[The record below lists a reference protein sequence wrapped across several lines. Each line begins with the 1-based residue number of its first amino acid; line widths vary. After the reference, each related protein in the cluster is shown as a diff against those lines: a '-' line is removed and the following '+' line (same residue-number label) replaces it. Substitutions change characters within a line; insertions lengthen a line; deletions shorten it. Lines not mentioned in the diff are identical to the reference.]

1 MFTKTNDEHIE
12 FRGGLFGLILPFIVL
27 FSGIIWLSVAGK
39 AMPMAFWVPTLAA
52 ILVAL
57 ITCKSPTR
65 CADTLIKGM
74 ASEMVAIMLMAW
86 FLAGIV
92 AQIMKTTGLVQGLIW
107 LCVSVGVN
115 GALFPLITF
124 ICGSLLSTATGTAL
138 GTVISLAPILYPVG
152 VALGA
157 NPPVML
163 AAIVSSAYFGDN
175 IAPVSDTTIASAYSQ
190 GVEVSQVVRS
200 RLKYAFV
207 AAAIASVGF
216 VIFGGMGSQSGTL
229 DLSYVGD
236 ISPKGLIMLVVPALL
251 IFLMYRGI
259 HLVVA
264 LMSAAAV
271 GLVLGVSTGLM
282 AISDILIID
291 MNNFTVG
298 GVLVDGINSLIDI
311 AVFAMLL
318 MGLINLL
325 DKGGFFEAMLDK
337 LGKYTES
344 PAKAELMVAIVN
356 VILCLLTVANSVV
369 IVMEG
374 PIAKRLLVEKHNIT
388 PDRSAN
394 ILDAVSC
401 SAMCLIPYG
410 FAPLLAYMFAGGS
423 GAPVNF
429 SINQV
434 VLYSFHG
441 WALGLVMLFSILT
454 GWGRTFNKKEGVDEK
469 TEQPFHKKETAD
481 VNAE

>member
-1 MFTKTNDEHIE
+1 MFTKPDEKRIE
-12 FRGGLFGLILPFIVL
+12 FHGGMFGLLFPFLLLFG
-27 FSGIIWLSVAGK
+27 GIIWLSVVGK
-39 AMPMAFWVPTLAA
+39 AMPMAFWVPTLVA
-52 ILVAL
+52 ILAAVILAKKPSQCAELL
-57 ITCKSPTR
+57 IE
-65 CADTLIKGM
+65 GM
-74 ASEMVAIMLMAW
+74 ANEMVAIMLMAW

-92 AQIMKTTGLVQGLIW
+92 AQLLKSTGLIQGLIW
-107 LCVSVGVN
+107 LCVSIGVN

-138 GTVISLAPILYPVG
+138 GTVIALAPILYPVG

-163 AAIVSSAYFGDN
+163 AAIVSAAYFGDN

-190 GVEVSQVVRS
+190 GTDVPNVVRS

-207 AAAIASVGF
+207 AAAIAAVGF
-216 VIFGGMGSQSGTL
+216 IVFGGMGSHAGKL
-229 DLSYVGD
+229 DLSYVGEV
-236 ISPKGLIMLVVPALL
+236 SPKGLIMLVVPALL
-251 IFLMYRGI
+251 IFLMYHNV
-259 HLVVA
+259 HLIVA
-264 LMSAAAV
+264 LISAAGIGILLGAV
-271 GLVLGVSTGLM
+271 SGLLSINQL
-282 AISDILIID
+282 LIID
-291 MNNFTVG
+291 MNQFSVG
-298 GVLVDGINSLIDI
+298 GIVVDGINSLIDI

-325 DKGGFFEAMLDK
+325 NRGGFFDMVLEK
-337 LGKYTES
+337 LSKYTQT
-344 PAKAELMVAIVN
+344 AVQAELMVALMN
-356 VILCLLTVANSVV
+356 VVLCLLTVANSVV

-410 FAPLLAYMFAGGS
+410 FAPLLAFMFAGGS
-423 GAPVNF
+423 GAPVDF
-429 SINQV
+429 SINQI

-441 WALGLVMLFSILT
+441 WALGLVMLVSILT
-454 GWGRTFNKKEGVDEK
+454 GWGRTY
-469 TEQPFHKKETAD
+469 QPSSKETVEKA
-481 VNAE
+481 

>member
-1 MFTKTNDEHIE
+1 MSTEVKKERIE
-12 FRGGLFGLILPFIVL
+12 FRGGMFGLIVPFIVL
-27 FSGIIWLSVAGK
+27 FAGIIWLSVLGQ

-52 ILVAL
+52 ILAAL
-57 ITCKSPTR
+57 IVAKNPTR
-65 CADTLIKGM
+65 CADIMIQGM
-74 ASEMVAIMLMAW
+74 ANEMVAIMLMAW

-92 AQIMKTTGLVQGLIW
+92 AEIMKATGLVQGLIW
-107 LCVSVGVN
+107 LCVKIGVN

-163 AAIVSSAYFGDN
+163 ASIVSAAYFGDN

-190 GVEVSQVVRS
+190 GVEVSDVVRS
-200 RLKYAFV
+200 RLKYAFS
-207 AAAIASVGF
+207 AAAIAAVGF
-216 VIFGGMGSQSGTL
+216 VVFGGMGSKAGEL
-229 DLSYVGD
+229 DLSYVGE
-236 ISPKGLIMLVVPALL
+236 ISPKGLIMLIVPALL
-251 IFLMYRGI
+251 IIMMYRGV
-259 HLVVA
+259 HLIVA
-264 LMSAAAV
+264 LTSAAAV
-271 GLVLGVSTGLM
+271 GLILGVASGLLPV
-282 AISDILIID
+282 SQILVVD
-291 MNNFTVG
+291 MDNFTVG
-298 GVLVDGINSLIDI
+298 GVIVSGVNSLIDI

-325 DKGGFFEAMLDK
+325 DKGGFFDFMLDK
-337 LGKYTES
+337 LSKYTES
-344 PAKAELMVAIVN
+344 PKSAELTVALVD

-401 SAMCLIPYG
+401 FAMCLIPYG

-429 SINQV
+429 SVNAV

-441 WALGLVMLFSILT
+441 WGLGIVMLFSMLT
-454 GWGRTFNKKEGVDEK
+454 GWGRTFKKAEK
-469 TEQPFHKKETAD
+469 
-481 VNAE
+481 